1 MKIDVLKSCS
11 SYASKARRV
20 NTCDNFQQ
28 HSFYNLFPYEVCTC
42 KSKLGIKALH
52 MNSKICIQISKN
64 YKNSAANSENLE
76 LCFEKRCYSTQWT
89 LKTLWLY
96 RQLISPPRTF
106 SVIPKCTPHLNET
119 NAFIIFRSNF
129 PHKINVGYEV
139 KKSPEL
145 FSKLWLVLL
154 S

>member
-11 SYASKARRV
+11 SYASKARQV

-28 HSFYNLFPYEVCTC
+28 QSFYNLFPYEVCTWE
-42 KSKLGIKALH
+42 SKLGIKALH

-64 YKNSAANSENLE
+64 YKNSAANSENRE

-129 PHKINVGYEV
+129 PHKINVDYKL

-145 FSKLWLVLL
+145 FSKLWLVFP